1 MDSVARFCVGLGLFA
16 VVFVGCAQE
25 SAEKVES
32 PSDVQKLTTLSDT
45 QTQQHDL
52 AIAAKEELFQSL
64 LGELTSSI
72 QENGVP
78 ESIGICKAK
87 ALELAKAVSENSNLR
102 IGRTS
107 FQLRNPNNT
116 PPSWATSFVEQ
127 RVEKEVN
134 IELDNEALGVLLPIR
149 LKDTCLMCHG
159 PKDTLMPEVAAAIR
173 GLYPLDKATGFA
185 AGDLRGYFWVEV
197 PGLSNN

>member
-1 MDSVARFCVGLGLFA
+1 MDSNVKRFCIWLGLLA
-16 VVFVGCAQE
+16 TLGGCAQE
-25 SAEKVES
+25 SVDQLGS
-32 PSDVQKLTTLSDT
+32 SSHVQPLTTLTDS
-45 QTQQHDL
+45 QTQQRKL

-72 QENGVP
+72 QANGVP
-78 ESIGICKAK
+78 KSIGICQTQAPK
-87 ALELAKAVSENSNLR
+87 LAKAISDTSNVT

-116 PPSWATSFVEQ
+116 PPPWASSFVKD

-134 IELDNEALGVLLPIR
+134 VELDDKSLGVLLPIR
-149 LKDTCLMCHG
+149 LKETCLKCHG
-159 PKDTLMPEVAAAIR
+159 AKDTIMPEVADAIHER
-173 GLYPLDKATGFA
+173 YPSDKATGFA

-197 PGLSNN
+197 PSQAN